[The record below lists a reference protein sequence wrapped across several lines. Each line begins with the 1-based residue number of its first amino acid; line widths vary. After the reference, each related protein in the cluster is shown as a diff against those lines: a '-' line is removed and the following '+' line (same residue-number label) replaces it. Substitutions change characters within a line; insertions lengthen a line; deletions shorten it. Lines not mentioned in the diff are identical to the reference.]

1 MQKKLVLNVRNGFE
15 NDKFNLKPET
25 VEIGGGVNERG
36 EKIGSQREVLRNP
49 PPQRL
54 HNFYEAYVIKKRDS
68 VGRYTG
74 EFEFT
79 SQDNPEAEIIMVRYM
94 RGCHSLDAQWQKDN
108 NRQPTDEELAGW
120 SLNWGRNEFDLSK
133 SDATWIRFIKHHSAN
148 LSNINRPHD
157 AGSPIF
163 YEIDSDK
170 VVETKKK
177 NFSLEKKIL
186 DEKIL
191 ISDSDDKVLF
201 VSKLFELSDS
211 YGTSQKREKLLDIIE
226 ANSESYFQKIED
238 IEKGIKSNI
247 IYLFQEGLVK
257 IDEKSSKLYSSD
269 MVELHSLVFK
279 KTEPSKVSEDLAK
292 KSLSDSDSYD
302 KWLKIK
308 KQFIK

>member
-1 MQKKLVLNVRNGFE
+1 M
-15 NDKFNLKPET
+15 
-25 VEIGGGVNERG
+25 
-36 EKIGSQREVLRNP
+36 
-49 PPQRL
+49 
-54 HNFYEAYVIKKRDS
+54 
-68 VGRYTG
+68 
-74 EFEFT
+74 
-79 SQDNPEAEIIMVRYM
+79 
-94 RGCHSLDAQWQKDN
+94 
-108 NRQPTDEELAGW
+108 
-120 SLNWGRNEFDLSK
+120 
-133 SDATWIRFIKHHSAN
+133 
-148 LSNINRPHD
+148 
-157 AGSPIF
+157 
-163 YEIDSDK
+163 
-170 VVETKKK
+170 
-177 NFSLEKKIL
+177 